1 MIDDKQKNDSLFSR
15 SNDWSVRKEER
26 VEVED
31 ERPKRRERAAMYEFT
46 PEYLYRRAY
55 SEVKLLDLFGTFDF
69 KEGHCYNFL
78 TAGDIDGMSYLK
90 ALLRSQR
97 LSHCILSTWC
107 MSAGDAFQ
115 IITWLEDGSIG
126 NMDLY
131 VGEIFKGSY
140 GAVWHQLHDWYAA
153 NPGRGRIAIF
163 RNHSKVIAGVG
174 DRFAFGLQTS
184 ANFDTNPRTEQ
195 ASLSIDRGLY
205 DFYKDYF
212 DKIITF
218 EKEDR

>member
-1 MIDDKQKNDSLFSR
+1 MSDEVKDVSLFSHE
-15 SNDWSVRKEER
+15 NDWSARK
-26 VEVED
+26 VEHPKVEN
-31 ERPKRRERAAMYEFT
+31 EQPKRRERAAMYEFT

-55 SEVKLLDLFGTFDF
+55 SEVKLMDLFGSFDF
-69 KEGHCYNFL
+69 KAGHCYNFL

-90 ALLRSQR
+90 AVLRCQK

-115 IITWLEDGSIG
+115 IITWLEERVIG
-126 NMDLY
+126 RLDLY

-140 GAVWHQLHDWYAA
+140 GAVWNQLHEWYAA
-153 NPGRGRIAIF
+153 NPDRGRIAIF
-163 RNHSKVIAGVG
+163 RNRSKIITGVG
-174 DRFAFGLQTS
+174 DKFAFGLQTS

-195 ASLSIDRGLY
+195 ASLAIDRGLY
-205 DFYKDYF
+205 EFYKDYF

-218 EKEDR
+218 NKEDR

>member
-1 MIDDKQKNDSLFSR
+1 MEDKAKEAGLFSND
-15 SNDWSVRKEER
+15 NDWSVRKVER
-26 VEVED
+26 PEVED
-31 ERPKRRERAAMYEFT
+31 TQPKRRERAAMYEFT

-55 SEVKLLDLFGTFDF
+55 SEMSLLDLFGTFDF
-69 KEGHCYNFL
+69 KAGHCYNFL
-78 TAGDIDGMSYLK
+78 TAGDIDGLSYLM
-90 ALLRSQR
+90 LRSQR
-97 LSHCILSTWC
+97 LEHCILSTWC

-115 IITWLEDGSIG
+115 LITWMEDGSIG
-126 NMDLY
+126 RLDLY

-140 GAVWHQLHDWYAA
+140 GAVWNQLHDWYAA

-163 RNHSKVIAGVG
+163 RNHSKIIAGVG

-212 DKIITF
+212 DKIVTF
-218 EKEDR
+218 NREDR